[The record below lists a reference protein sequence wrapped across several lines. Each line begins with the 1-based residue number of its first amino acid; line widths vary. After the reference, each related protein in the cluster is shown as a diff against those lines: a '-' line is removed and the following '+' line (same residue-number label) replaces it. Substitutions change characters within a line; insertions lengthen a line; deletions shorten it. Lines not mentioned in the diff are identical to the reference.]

1 MMGIPNSR
9 AMFTMDSRIPMPFCS
24 FSSVIS
30 KNRISIFS
38 TSTGMLFSI
47 FSDE

>member
-1 MMGIPNSR
+1 
-9 AMFTMDSRIPMPFCS
+9 MFTMDSRIPMPFCS

-47 FSDE
+47 FSSRWRPSTCGS